1 METTKNG
8 NRVHR
13 ERERE
18 RKRERKR
25 KRERE
30 REKGLM
36 KMMVEGNH
44 RKTERKKE
52 SNKIVREREKPY
64 EKYG

>member
-1 METTKNG
+1 
-8 NRVHR
+8 
-13 ERERE
+13 
-18 RKRERKR
+18 
-25 KRERE
+25 
-30 REKGLM
+30 M